1 MSDVERVRL
10 EIAFRGG
17 QTLSV
22 DVPLATADD
31 LDRSLANGEGES
43 LAFEAD
49 DGRYTVAVRSI
60 VFIKRH
66 GRGSRVGFGAGG

>member
-1 MSDVERVRL
+1 MTDVERVRL
-10 EIAFRGG
+10 EIAFRCG
-17 QTLSV
+17 QTLCV

-31 LDRSLANGEGES
+31 LVRSLANGEGES

-49 DGRYTVAVRSI
+49 DGRYTVAMRSI

-66 GRGSRVGFGAGG
+66 ARGSRVGFGAGG